1 MAASVSFAGEQA
13 MFGRSIPLFRLA
25 GFQVGVDWSW
35 LILAVL
41 ITWTLSVGV
50 FPYYHPELTPGLYWS
65 MGAIAA
71 LGLFAS
77 IILHELAHSLVARRY
92 DVPIRGITLF
102 IFGGVAEME
111 REPDRPA
118 VEFLVAIAG
127 PIASFLVGLACW
139 LLAQGAALAG
149 LGVPVAGVLAYLAMI
164 NVILAVFNMVPAFP
178 LDGGRMLRAALWYWK
193 GSLRRATRIASG
205 IGGGFGIALIVL
217 GVWRVVIGDFIGGM
231 WWFLIGMFVRFAAQ
245 ASYQQVVIREG
256 LRGVPVR
263 RIMTADPI
271 TVPPGISV
279 AQLIDDYVY
288 RHHHKMYPVVE
299 GGRLVGC
306 ISISDVKQLPRE
318 QWAATTVAKIMQPC
332 SAATAITP
340 DADAME
346 VLTTMTRTRNSR
358 YLVLEG
364 DRLVGVLSLKDMLK
378 FLSVKLDLEE
388 SEKVDLRLP
397 GAGAPTPSHRA

>member
-1 MAASVSFAGEQA
+1 

-50 FPYYHPELTPGLYWS
+50 FPYYYPGLTAGLYWS
-65 MGAIAA
+65 MGVVAA

-92 DVPIRGITLF
+92 HLPIRGITLF
-102 IFGGVAEME
+102 IFGGVAQME

-127 PIASFLVGLACW
+127 PIASFVVAIVCL
-139 LLAQGAALAG
+139 LLARAAGGLG
-149 LGVPVAGVLAYLAMI
+149 LGVPIVGVLAYLATI
-164 NVILAVFNMVPAFP
+164 NGILALFNLVPAFP
-178 LDGGRMLRAALWYWK
+178 LDGGRMLRAALWHWK
-193 GSLRRATRIASG
+193 GSLRQATRIASG

-217 GVWRVVIGDFIGGM
+217 GVWRVLTGDFIGGM
-231 WWFLIGMFVRFAAQ
+231 WWFLIGLFVRFAAQ

-271 TVPPGISV
+271 TVPAGISIQ
-279 AQLIDDYVY
+279 ALIDDYVY
-288 RHHHKMYPVVE
+288 RHHHKMLPVVE
-299 GGRLVGC
+299 DGRLIGC
-306 ISISDVKQLPRE
+306 VSINDIKQVPRE
-318 QWAATTVAKIMQPC
+318 EWPATIVAKVMQPC
-332 SAATAITP
+332 SADTAIAP

-346 VLTTMTRTRNSR
+346 VLSAMSRTQNSR
-358 YLVLEG
+358 FLVMESE
-364 DRLVGVLSLKDMLK
+364 RLVGVLTLKDMLN
-378 FLSVKLDLEE
+378 FLSLKLDLEE
-388 SEKVDLRLP
+388 SEKIDLRH
-397 GAGAPTPSHRA
+397 AGMGTRQDGPHDRA

>member
-1 MAASVSFAGEQA
+1 
-13 MFGRSIPLFRLA
+13 MFGRSIHLFRLA
-25 GFQVGVDWSW
+25 GFRVGVDWSW

-50 FPYYHPELTPGLYWS
+50 FPSYYPELGPGLYWP

-77 IILHELAHSLVARRY
+77 IVLHELAHSAVARRY
-92 DVPIRGITLF
+92 DLPIRGITLF

-111 REPDRPA
+111 REPDRPG

-127 PIASFLVGLACW
+127 PIASLFVGLVCW
-139 LLAQGAALAG
+139 LLAVAAIAAG
-149 LGVPVAGVLAYLAMI
+149 LGVPVYGVLAYLASI
-164 NVILAVFNMVPAFP
+164 NVILAVFNLVPAFP
-178 LDGGRMLRAALWYWK
+178 LDGGRMLRAALWHWK
-193 GSLRRATRIASG
+193 GSLRQATRIAST

-217 GVWRVVIGDFIGGM
+217 GVWRVLTGDFIGGM
-231 WWFLIGMFVRFAAQ
+231 WWFLIGLFVRFAAQ

-263 RIMTADPI
+263 RIMSADPI

-279 AQLIDDYVY
+279 QQLIDDYVY
-288 RHHHKMYPVVE
+288 RYHHKMFPVVE
-299 GGRLVGC
+299 DGRVVGC
-306 ISISDVKQLPRE
+306 VSMKDIKQLSRE
-318 QWAATTVAKIMQPC
+318 QWSATTVAAIMQGC
-332 SAATAITP
+332 SAATAIAP

-346 VLTTMTRTRNSR
+346 VLTAMSRTQNSR
-358 YLVLEG
+358 FLVMEG
-364 DRLVGVLSLKDMLK
+364 PRLVGVLSIKDMLK

-388 SEKVDLRLP
+388 SETLDLRHAAP
-397 GAGAPTPSHRA
+397 GAQERGLSQRA

>member
-1 MAASVSFAGEQA
+1 

-50 FPYYHPELTPGLYWS
+50 FPSYYPGLTPGLYWS

-77 IILHELAHSLVARRY
+77 IVLHELAHSLVARRY

-102 IFGGVAEME
+102 IFGGVAQME
-111 REPDRPA
+111 REPDRPG
-118 VEFLVAIAG
+118 VEFRVAIAG
-127 PIASFLVGLACW
+127 PIASLLVGLACW
-139 LLAQGAALAG
+139 LLARGAAAAG
-149 LGVPVAGVLAYLAMI
+149 LGVPVPGVLAYLAAI
-164 NVILAVFNMVPAFP
+164 NVILAVFNLVPAFP
-178 LDGGRMLRAALWYWK
+178 LDGGRMLRAALWHWQ
-193 GSLRRATRIASG
+193 GSLRRATRIASA

-217 GVWRVVIGDFIGGM
+217 GVYRVLVGDFIGGM
-231 WWFLIGMFVRFAAQ
+231 WWFLIGMFVRFAAR

-271 TVPPGISV
+271 TVPPGLSV

-306 ISISDVKQLPRE
+306 ISIRDVKPLPRE
-318 QWAATTVAKIMQPC
+318 QWATTTVAEIMQPC
-332 SAATAITP
+332 SAATAIAP

-346 VLTTMTRTRNSR
+346 VLTTMSRTRNSR

-388 SEKVDLRLP
+388 SEKLDVGVAATGVREPKLDQ
-397 GAGAPTPSHRA
+397 RA

>member
-1 MAASVSFAGEQA
+1 

-50 FPYYHPELTPGLYWS
+50 FPSYYPDLTPGLYWS

-77 IILHELAHSLVARRY
+77 IVLHELAHSLVARRY

-102 IFGGVAEME
+102 IFGGVAQME
-111 REPDRPA
+111 REPDRPG
-118 VEFLVAIAG
+118 VEFRVAIAG
-127 PIASFLVGLACW
+127 PIASLLVGLACW
-139 LLAQGAALAG
+139 LLARGAAAAG
-149 LGVPVAGVLAYLAMI
+149 LGVPIPGVLAYLAAI
-164 NVILAVFNMVPAFP
+164 NVILAVFNLVPAFP
-178 LDGGRMLRAALWYWK
+178 LDGGRMLRAALWHWQ
-193 GSLRRATRIASG
+193 GSLRRATRIASA

-217 GVWRVVIGDFIGGM
+217 GVYRVLIGDFIGGM
-231 WWFLIGMFVRFAAQ
+231 WWFLIGMFVRFAAR

-279 AQLIDDYVY
+279 AQLVDDYVY

-306 ISISDVKQLPRE
+306 ISIRDVKPLPRE
-318 QWAATTVAKIMQPC
+318 QWAATTVAEIMQPC
-332 SAATAITP
+332 SAATAIAP

-346 VLTTMTRTRNSR
+346 VLTTMSRTRNSR

-388 SEKVDLRLP
+388 SEKLDVGVAATGVREPKLDQ
-397 GAGAPTPSHRA
+397 RA